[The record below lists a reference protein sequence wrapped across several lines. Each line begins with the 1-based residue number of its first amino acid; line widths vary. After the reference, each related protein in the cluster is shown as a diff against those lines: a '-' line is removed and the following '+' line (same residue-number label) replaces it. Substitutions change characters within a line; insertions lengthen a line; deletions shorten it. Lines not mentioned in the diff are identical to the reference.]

1 MIARSVTMMRKTTMT
16 ISKAIKEIEDEIESA
31 RPTWLST
38 KDETLEAQA
47 YIQGLKFGLN
57 SLKQIRREFEE
68 WLNQ

>member
-1 MIARSVTMMRKTTMT
+1 MIARSATMMRKTTMT
-16 ISKAIKEIEDEIESA
+16 ISKAIKEIEDEIERA

-38 KDETLEAQA
+38 KEETLEAQA

>member
-1 MIARSVTMMRKTTMT
+1 MIARSVTMMT
-16 ISKAIKEIEDEIESA
+16 ISKAIKEIEDEIERA
-31 RPTWLST
+31 HPTWLST
-38 KDETLEAQA
+38 KEETLQAQA

>member
-38 KDETLEAQA
+38 KEETLEAQA

>member
-1 MIARSVTMMRKTTMT
+1 MIARSVTMMRKATMT
-16 ISKAIKEIEDEIESA
+16 ISKAIKEIEDEIKKSY
-31 RPTWLST
+31 PTWLST
-38 KDETLEAQA
+38 KEETLESQA

>member
-1 MIARSVTMMRKTTMT
+1 MT